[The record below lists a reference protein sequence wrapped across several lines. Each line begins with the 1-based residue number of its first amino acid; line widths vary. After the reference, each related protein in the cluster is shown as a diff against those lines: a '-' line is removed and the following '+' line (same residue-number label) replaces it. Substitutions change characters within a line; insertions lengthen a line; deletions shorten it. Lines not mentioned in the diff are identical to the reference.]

1 MGTTRVDIDIELK
14 RKITRKKNLE
24 VKLLYIF
31 FNIIDCYIINRI
43 YC

>member
-1 MGTTRVDIDIELK
+1 MGTTEVDIDIELK
-14 RKITRKKNLE
+14 RKITRKKYLE

-31 FNIIDCYIINRI
+31 FNIIDCYIFNRI